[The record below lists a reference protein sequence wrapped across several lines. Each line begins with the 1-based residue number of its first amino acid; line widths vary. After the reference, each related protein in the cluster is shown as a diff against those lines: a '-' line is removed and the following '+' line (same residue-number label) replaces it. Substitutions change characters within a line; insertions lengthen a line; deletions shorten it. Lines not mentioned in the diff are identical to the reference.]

1 MPGGKTDFP
10 DLISPPQAKAMGNL
24 KRSQRVLSGLKLIG
38 NFVERPLK
46 LGDILLNDDGQH
58 LIWGNI
64 EDVIDGFSLAG
75 KTVETRKADLKYT
88 SESGVDVKLGGAADS
103 GVAKGDIQLSF
114 RARNSA
120 FVALKGIRRVS
131 VKLALIEAQLRQ
143 YWNEKGFDKPGNRR
157 KYHFIAEMVE
167 AASGT
172 VIFSQERGNTI
183 VLSGRGDTL
192 LKSVSDAGNGRVE
205 YVSNTKSTLEII
217 SENPFQPLYTAV
229 RFKADGS
236 FEIVG

>member
-1 MPGGKTDFP
+1 
-10 DLISPPQAKAMGNL
+10 MGNL

-75 KTVETRKADLKYT
+75 KTVETRKAD
-88 SESGVDVKLGGAADS
+88 S
-103 GVAKGDIQLSF
+103 GVAKGDIHLSF
-114 RARNSA
+114 RVRNSA

-131 VKLALIEAQLRQ
+131 VKLALIEEQLRQ

-167 AASGT
+167 AVSGT

>member
-1 MPGGKTDFP
+1 
-10 DLISPPQAKAMGNL
+10 MGNL

-38 NFVERPLK
+38 NFVERPIK
-46 LGDILLNDDGQH
+46 VGDIVLNDDGQH

-64 EDVIDGFSLAG
+64 EDVIDGFSLSG
-75 KTVETRKADLKYT
+75 KTVETLKSNLKYT
-88 SESGVDVKLGGAADS
+88 SESGVDVKLGGEGTA
-103 GVAKGDIQLSF
+103 GVAKGDLQLSF
-114 RARNSA
+114 KSRNSA
-120 FVALKGIRRVS
+120 FVSLKGIRRVS

-143 YWNEKGFDKPGNRR
+143 YWNDKGFDRPGNRR

-172 VIFSQERGNTI
+172 VIFSQEKGNTV
-183 VLSGRGDTL
+183 VLSGRGNVS
-192 LKSVSDAGNGRVE
+192 LKSISDVASGRVE
-205 YVSNTKSTLEII
+205 YVSNTKSTLEIF
-217 SENPFQPLYTAV
+217 SENSFQPLYTAV

>member
-1 MPGGKTDFP
+1 
-10 DLISPPQAKAMGNL
+10 MGNL

-46 LGDILLNDDGQH
+46 VGDIVLNDDGQH

-64 EDVIDGFSLAG
+64 EDVIDGFSLSG
-75 KTVETRKADLKYT
+75 KTIDTRKANLKYS
-88 SESGVDVKLGGAADS
+88 SESGVDVKIGGAAES
-103 GVAKGDIQLSF
+103 GIAKGDIQLTF
-114 RARNSA
+114 QARNSA
-120 FVALKGIRRVS
+120 LVSLKGTRRIS
-131 VKLALIEAQLRQ
+131 VKLALIENQLRN
-143 YWNEKGFDKPGNRR
+143 YWTEKGFDKPGNRR

-172 VIFSQERGNTI
+172 VIFSQAKDNKV

-192 LKSVSDAGNGRVE
+192 LSSLEDLGSGKVE
-205 YVSNTKSTLEII
+205 CIHQARSTLEII

-229 RFKADGS
+229 RFKAGGH